1 MHPRNV
7 TLKTRYDQKSTTI
20 NLRRRSLICCDSST
34 ESITIDAQADASHVE
49 NISDI
54 STDLIDDERLEAEAV
69 NDDENIS
76 KSVADQIG
84 TTNDLLTDL
93 FAELQTSKAARDTLE
108 KTTMAQ
114 IYDTMNGIETELD
127 AGIKRMRE
135 EVKIFVVVF

>member
-20 NLRRRSLICCDSST
+20 NLRRRSLICRDSST

-108 KTTMAQ
+108 KTKMAQ